1 MEKEGNSG
9 QLAQESHKVKV
20 QTLVFEPKTF
30 GPGLDYPAPLDVETC
45 LTVFFEIH
53 HVHTS

>member
-45 LTVFFEIH
+45 LAVFFEIH